1 MYESQTYG
9 AILQRMLLAVPD
21 DIDKRPGSIIYDAL
35 APAALE
41 LSEIYVN
48 LDRQLKE
55 VFPQTASDNNLDLL
69 TEPFGQERNQA
80 TYAVRKAVFTGQSGV
95 SINVPIGSR
104 FSISGVTYRA
114 ILRITS
120 GQFELECEQSGSI
133 GNQYFGTMIPID
145 YVDGLV
151 VATLADV
158 LIPGVDR
165 ESDDDYRT
173 RFFLGVRLPA
183 TSGNK
188 ADYRKWA
195 LEVDGVGGAQVIPL
209 WNGPGTVKVIIIDA
223 EKLPASPT
231 LVSIVQDYISPAD
244 GTGEGVAP
252 VGADV
257 NVVAATSVLV
267 NITGTIVR
275 DGSRTI
281 VQIEEDFASVIS
293 SYLASIAFIDNA
305 NVLYA
310 KLGAMLLDVAGVD
323 DYTALQLNGATG
335 NITILSGQVA
345 VLGTVNLS

>member
-1 MYESQTYG
+1 
-9 AILQRMLLAVPD
+9 MLSAVPD
-21 DIDKRPGSIIYDAL
+21 DIDKRQGSIIYDAL

-41 LSEIYVN
+41 LAEIYVN
-48 LDRQLKE
+48 LDMQLRE
-55 VFPQTASDNNLDLL
+55 VFPQTASDQNLDLL

-80 TYAVRKAVFTGQSGV
+80 SYAVRKATFTGQSGV
-95 SINVPIGSR
+95 SVDVPIGSR
-104 FSISGVTYRA
+104 FSISGVTYKA
-114 ILRITS
+114 MLRIAS
-120 GQFELECEQSGSI
+120 GQFELQSEQPGSI
-133 GNQYFGTMIPID
+133 GNQYFGTMLPID

-151 VATLADV
+151 LATLLDV
-158 LIPGVDR
+158 LIPGADR

-195 LEVDGVGGAQVIPL
+195 LEVDGVGGAQVLPL

-231 LVSIVQDYISPAD
+231 LVTIVQDYISPSD

-257 NVVAATSVLV
+257 SVVAATSVSV

-281 VQIEEDFASVIS
+281 DQIEDDFTAVVSA
-293 SYLASIAFIDNA
+293 YLASIAFTINT
-305 NVLYA
+305 NVQYA

-323 DYTALQLNGATG
+323 DYTALELNGATG
-335 NITILSGQVA
+335 NITVPDGEVA
-345 VLGTVNLS
+345 VLGTVSLS